1 MGRQRQEKKSSSE
14 STRFECFHPA
24 TMTLDSLFQFIVQA
38 LAASS
43 RVGFAMSGTLEL
55 LVDGF
60 FVVINNCIHA

>member
-1 MGRQRQEKKSSSE
+1 
-14 STRFECFHPA
+14 
-24 TMTLDSLFQFIVQA
+24 MTLDSLFQFIVQA